1 VFHVEHFT
9 IVPRRVGVSAQFLNW
24 FTITNWLSLFWSDK
38 KMIRFLQT
46 PGPIKKIVLGGL
58 LTVISV
64 FMVITLVPGFGS
76 TDFFGSSG
84 PARGV
89 VAKVAG
95 TDITSQEVQRQAREM
110 VRQQF
115 PRGGAQASMLL
126 PFFASQAAQQ
136 LIQRQALLAEAE
148 HLGLRATD
156 EDVRDELQH
165 GRYSETF
172 FPGGN
177 FIGQAGYEELLQQHD
192 LTVPMFER
200 NVKESILIDKLRS
213 LVAGGAMVTDTE
225 IRQKFEK
232 DNTKVKFDYAILRK
246 DDILK
251 GLHPTDPELKAF
263 YDHNKATYNNSV
275 PEKRKIKYVLID
287 TAKLK
292 GEAQISQQDLQTYY
306 DQHRDE
312 FRVPEQVNVRQILIK
327 TPLPGADGKVDQ
339 KGIDDAHKK
348 ADDVLKQLKAGA
360 KFEDLAKKYSED
372 PSSKD
377 GGSVGWIKRGGFPVP
392 EVDKAAFSLP
402 KGGTSDVTNA
412 GYAFVILRVEDKQ
425 DAHLKALAE
434 VNAQIEPILK
444 QQKAQQ
450 AADSAASALL
460 SLARTGGL
468 DKAASAK
475 GMQVVATDF
484 ISRTDSLP
492 GIGSSPQFTE
502 AVFNAAEKSPPDQVQ
517 VQQGFVIFELEA
529 IKPPATP
536 SFEEIRSRVETE
548 FKNERSGTLL
558 TQKTQELSD
567 RAKADHDLK
576 KVAKELGATMK
587 TSDLVL
593 PDGQVPDIG
602 SMSGAASVAFTLKPG
617 DISGPVDSGNTGVV
631 LAILEKQSPVDS
643 DFATKKDQI
652 RDALVQNKQTE
663 LFGLFMANLR
673 EQMEKSGKIK
683 INEQEMKS
691 LTKQQAEGEE
701 GE

>member
-1 VFHVEHFT
+1 
-9 IVPRRVGVSAQFLNW
+9 
-24 FTITNWLSLFWSDK
+24 
-38 KMIRFLQT
+38 MIRFLQT

-58 LTVISV
+58 LTIISV

-76 TDFFGSSG
+76 TDFFGTA
-84 PARGV
+84 PTRGV

-136 LIQRQALLAEAE
+136 LIQRQALIAEAE

-165 GRYSETF
+165 GRYAGTF

-177 FIGQAGYEELLQQHD
+177 FIGQAQYEELLQQHD
-192 LTVPMFER
+192 LTVPLFER
-200 NVKESILIDKLRS
+200 GVKDEILIDKLRS
-213 LVAGGAMVTDTE
+213 LVAGGAMVSNAE

-232 DNTKVKFDYAILRK
+232 DNTKIKFDYAVLKK

-251 GLHPTDPELKAF
+251 GLHPTDSELKAF
-263 YDHNKATYNNSV
+263 YDHNKSTYNNSI

-287 TAKLK
+287 TSKLQ
-292 GEAQISQQDLQTYY
+292 GEAQVTQHDLQSYY

-327 TPLPGADGKVDQ
+327 TPLPGPDGKVDQ
-339 KGIDDAHKK
+339 KGVDEARKK
-348 ADDVLKQLKAGA
+348 AEDALKQLKAGA

-372 PSSKD
+372 PSGKS

-392 EVDKAAFSLP
+392 EVDKAAFSLT
-402 KGGTSDVTNA
+402 KGGTSDVINA
-412 GYAFVILRVEDKQ
+412 GYAFVILRVEHKQ
-425 DAHLKALAE
+425 DAHLKTVAE
-434 VNAQIEPILK
+434 VKDEIEPVIK

-450 AADSAASALL
+450 AADAAASGLV
-460 SLARTGGL
+460 SQARSGGL
-468 DKAASAK
+468 DKAAAAK
-475 GMQVVATDF
+475 GMQVIPTDF

-492 GIGSSPQFTE
+492 GIGSSPQFSE

-517 VQQGFVIFELEA
+517 VPQGFVVYELEA
-529 IKPPATP
+529 IKPPSTP
-536 SFEEIRSRVETE
+536 TFEEIRGRVETE
-548 FKNERSGTLL
+548 FKNERAGTLL

-567 RAKADHDLK
+567 RAKAEHDLK
-576 KVAKELGATMK
+576 KAAKELGATIK

-602 SMSGAASVAFTLKPG
+602 SMSGAASAAFSLKPG
-617 DISGPVDSGNTGVV
+617 DISGPVDSGNTGAV
-631 LAILEKQSPVDS
+631 LAILDKQAPADS

-652 RDALVQNKQTE
+652 RDTLVQNKQSE

-683 INEQEMKS
+683 INEQEMKT
-691 LTKQQAEGEE
+691 LTKQQAQGDEGE
-701 GE
+701 

>member
-1 VFHVEHFT
+1 
-9 IVPRRVGVSAQFLNW
+9 
-24 FTITNWLSLFWSDK
+24 
-38 KMIRFLQT
+38 MIRFLQT

-76 TDFFGSSG
+76 TDFFGSNG

-95 TDITSQEVQRQAREM
+95 TDITSQEVQRQARQM
-110 VRQQF
+110 VQQQF

-126 PFFASQAAQQ
+126 PYFASQAAQQ
-136 LIQRQALLAEAE
+136 LIQRQALIAEAE

-165 GRYSETF
+165 GRYAQVF
-172 FPGGN
+172 FPDGN
-177 FIGQAGYEELLQQHD
+177 FIGQAQYEQLLQQHD
-192 LTVPMFER
+192 LTVPMFESD
-200 NVKESILIDKLRS
+200 VKDEILIDKLRS
-213 LVAGGAMVTDTE
+213 LIAGSAMVSDAE

-232 DNTKVKFDYAILRK
+232 DNTKIKFDYAVLRK

-251 GLHPTDPELKAF
+251 SLHPSDLELKAF
-263 YDHNKATYNNSV
+263 YDRNKATYNNSI

-287 TAKLK
+287 TAKL
-292 GEAQISQQDLQTYY
+292 QDQQQVSQQDLQKYY

-312 FRVPEQVNVRQILIK
+312 FRVPEQANVRQILIK
-327 TPLPGADGKVDQ
+327 TPLPGPDGKVDQ
-339 KGIDDAHKK
+339 KGIDDARKK
-348 ADDVLKQLKAGA
+348 AEDVLKQLKAGA

-372 PSSKD
+372 PSAKS

-392 EVDKAAFSLP
+392 DVDKAAFSLP
-402 KGGTSDVTNA
+402 KGGTSDVINA
-412 GYAFVILRVEDKQ
+412 GYAFVILRVDDKQ
-425 DAHLKALAE
+425 DAHLKTVAE
-434 VNAQIEPILK
+434 VKDQAEPVIK

-450 AADSAASALL
+450 AADAEASALL
-460 SLARTGGL
+460 SQARTGGL
-468 DKAASAK
+468 DKAAGAK
-475 GMQVVATDF
+475 GMQAVTTDF

-492 GIGSSPQFTE
+492 GIGASPQFTE
-502 AVFNAAEKSPPDQVQ
+502 AVFSAAEKSPPDEVQ
-517 VQQGFVIFELEA
+517 LAQGYAIYQLEA

-536 SFEEIRSRVETE
+536 TFEEIRSRVETE
-548 FKNERSGTLL
+548 FKNERAGTLL

-576 KVAKELGATMK
+576 KAAKELGATMK
-587 TSDLVL
+587 TSDFVK

-602 SMSGAASVAFTLKPG
+602 SMAGPASAAFTLKPG
-617 DISGPVDSGNTGVV
+617 DISGPIDSGNTGAV
-631 LAILEKQSPVDS
+631 LSILDKQAPPDS
-643 DFATKKDQI
+643 EFASKKDQI
-652 RDALVQNKQTE
+652 RDTLVQNEQSE

-673 EQMEKSGKIK
+673 DQMEKSGKIK

-691 LTKQQAEGEE
+691 LTKQQAAGDEGE
-701 GE
+701 

>member
-1 VFHVEHFT
+1 
-9 IVPRRVGVSAQFLNW
+9 
-24 FTITNWLSLFWSDK
+24 
-38 KMIRFLQT
+38 MIRFLQT
-46 PGPIKKIVLGGL
+46 PGPIKKFVLGGL
-58 LTVISV
+58 LTIISV

-76 TDFFGSSG
+76 TDFFGTAA

-95 TDITSQEVQRQAREM
+95 TDITSQEVQRQARDM

-136 LIQRQALLAEAE
+136 LIQRQVIIAEAE

-156 EDVRDELQH
+156 DDVRDELQH
-165 GRYSETF
+165 GRYAETF

-177 FIGQAGYEELLQQHD
+177 FIGQAQYEEMLQQHD
-192 LTVPMFER
+192 LTVPQFER
-200 NVKESILIDKLRS
+200 DVKDGILIDKLRS
-213 LVAGGAMVTDTE
+213 LISGGAMVTDAE
-225 IRQKFEK
+225 VRQRFEK
-232 DNTKVKFDYAILRK
+232 ENSKVKFDYAVLRK

-251 GLHPTDPELKAF
+251 GLHPTDPELRAF
-263 YDHNKATYNNSV
+263 YEKNKATYNNSI

-287 TAKLK
+287 TAKLQA
-292 GEAQISQQDLQTYY
+292 GAQVSQQDLQTYY

-312 FRVPEQVNVRQILIK
+312 FRAAEQVNVRQILIK

-339 KGIDDAHKK
+339 KSVDDARKK

-377 GGSVGWIKRGGFPVP
+377 GGSVGWIKRGGFPVA
-392 EVDKAAFSLP
+392 EVDKAAFSLA
-402 KGGTSDVTNA
+402 KGGTSDVINA

-425 DAHLKALAE
+425 DAHQKTLAE
-434 VNAQIEPILK
+434 VKDQIEPLIK

-450 AADSAASALL
+450 AADAAAAALL
-460 SLARTGGL
+460 SQARTGGL
-468 DKAASAK
+468 DKAAAVK

-492 GIGSSPQFTE
+492 GIGPAPQFTE
-502 AVFNAAEKSPPDQVQ
+502 AVFNAVEKTPPDEVQ
-517 VQQGFVIFELEA
+517 VPQGFAIFELVA
-529 IKPPATP
+529 VKPAATP
-536 SFEEIRSRVETE
+536 AFEEIRSRVETE

-558 TQKTQELSD
+558 TQKTHELSD

-576 KVAKELGATMK
+576 KAAKELGATMK
-587 TSDLVL
+587 TSDFVL

-602 SMSGAASVAFTLKPG
+602 SMSGAAAVAFTLKPG
-617 DISGPVDSGNTGVV
+617 EISGPVDSGNTGVV
-631 LAILEKQSPVDS
+631 LAVLEKQSPADS
-643 DFATKKDQI
+643 DFASKKDLI
-652 RDALVQNKQTE
+652 RDALVQGKQSE
-663 LFGLFMANLR
+663 LFGLFMTNLR
-673 EQMEKSGKIK
+673 AEMEKSGKIK

-691 LTKQQAEGEE
+691 LTKQQAGGEE

>member
-1 VFHVEHFT
+1 
-9 IVPRRVGVSAQFLNW
+9 
-24 FTITNWLSLFWSDK
+24 
-38 KMIRFLQT
+38 MIRFLQT
-46 PGPIKKIVLGGL
+46 PGPIKKIILGGL

-76 TDFFGSSG
+76 TDFFGTA
-84 PARGV
+84 PTRGV

-95 TDITSQEVQRQAREM
+95 ADITSQEVQRQAREM
-110 VRQQF
+110 VHQQF

-136 LIQRQALLAEAE
+136 LIQRQALIAEAE

-156 EDVRDELQH
+156 EAVRDELQH
-165 GRYSETF
+165 GRYSQTF
-172 FPGGN
+172 FPAGN
-177 FIGQAGYEELLQQHD
+177 FIGEAAYEELLQQHD
-192 LTVPMFER
+192 LTVTQFEQS
-200 NVKESILIDKLRS
+200 VKEDILIDKLRS
-213 LVAGGAMVTDTE
+213 LVAGGAMVTDAE

-232 DNTKVKFDYAILRK
+232 ENTKVKFDYAVLRK

-251 GLHPTDPELKAF
+251 ELHPTDSELKAF
-263 YDHNKATYNNSV
+263 YDRNKASYNNSI

-287 TAKLK
+287 TAKLQS
-292 GEAQISQQDLQTYY
+292 EAQVSQQDLQSYY

-312 FRVPEQVNVRQILIK
+312 FRMPEQVNVRQILIK
-327 TPLPGADGKVDQ
+327 TPLPGSDGKVDQ
-339 KGIDDAHKK
+339 KGVDAAQKK
-348 ADDVLKQLKAGA
+348 AQDVLAQLKGGA

-392 EVDKAAFSLP
+392 DVDKAAFSLP
-402 KGGTSDVTNA
+402 KGGTSDVINA
-412 GYAFVILRVEDKQ
+412 GYAFVILRVDDKQ
-425 DAHLKALAE
+425 DAHVKTLAE
-434 VNAQIEPILK
+434 VKDQIEPIIK

-450 AADSAASALL
+450 AADSEANALL
-460 SLARTGGL
+460 AQARSGGL
-468 DKAASAK
+468 DKAAAAK
-475 GMQVVATDF
+475 NMPVVATDF

-502 AVFNAAEKSPPDQVQ
+502 AVFTAAEKSPPDEVQ
-517 VQQGFVIFELEA
+517 VPQGFAIYELEA
-529 IKPPATP
+529 IKPPGTP
-536 SFEEIRSRVETE
+536 TFEEIHSRVETE
-548 FKNERSGTLL
+548 FKNERAGALL

-567 RAKADHDLK
+567 RGKADHDLK
-576 KVAKELGATMK
+576 KAAKELGATMK
-587 TSDLVL
+587 TSDFVL

-631 LAILEKQSPVDS
+631 LAILDKQAPTDA
-643 DFATKKDQI
+643 DFAAKKDQI
-652 RDALVQNKQTE
+652 RDTLVQTKQSE

-683 INEQEMKS
+683 INEQEMKA
-691 LTKQQAEGEE
+691 LTKQQGGGEE

>member
-1 VFHVEHFT
+1 
-9 IVPRRVGVSAQFLNW
+9 
-24 FTITNWLSLFWSDK
+24 
-38 KMIRFLQT
+38 MIRFLQT

-58 LTVISV
+58 LTIISV

-76 TDFFGSSG
+76 TDFFGSA
-84 PARGV
+84 PTRGV

-136 LIQRQALLAEAE
+136 LIQRQALIAEAE

-165 GRYSETF
+165 GRYAETF

-177 FIGQAGYEELLQQHD
+177 FIGQAQYEELLQQHD
-192 LTVPMFER
+192 LTVPLFER
-200 NVKESILIDKLRS
+200 GVKDEILIDKLRS
-213 LVAGGAMVTDTE
+213 LVAGGAMVTDAE

-232 DNTKVKFDYAILRK
+232 DNTKVKFDYAVLRK

-251 GLHPTDPELKAF
+251 GLHPSDLELKAF
-263 YDHNKATYNNSV
+263 YDRNKASYNNSI

-287 TAKLK
+287 TAKLQSQ
-292 GEAQISQQDLQTYY
+292 AQVSQQELQAYY

-312 FRVPEQVNVRQILIK
+312 YRVPEQVNVRQILIK
-327 TPLPGADGKVDQ
+327 TPLPGPDGKVDQ
-339 KGIDDAHKK
+339 KGIDEARKK
-348 ADDVLKQLKAGA
+348 ADEALKQLKAGA

-372 PSSKD
+372 PSGKS
-377 GGSVGWIKRGGFPVP
+377 GGSIGWIKRGGFPVP

-402 KGGTSDVTNA
+402 KGGTSDVINA

-425 DAHLKALAE
+425 DAHLKTLAE
-434 VNAQIEPILK
+434 VKDQIEPIIK

-450 AADSAASALL
+450 AADAAASALV
-460 SLARTGGL
+460 SQARSGGL
-468 DKAASAK
+468 DKAAAAK
-475 GMQVVATDF
+475 GMQVVTTDF

-492 GIGSSPQFTE
+492 GIGSAPQFTE
-502 AVFNAAEKSPPDQVQ
+502 AVFNAADKSPADQVQ
-517 VQQGFVIFELEA
+517 IPQGFVVFELEA

-536 SFEEIRSRVETE
+536 TFEEIRSRVETE
-548 FKNERSGTLL
+548 FKNERAATLL

-567 RAKADHDLK
+567 RAKAEHDLK
-576 KVAKELGATMK
+576 KAAKELGATMK
-587 TSDLVL
+587 SSDFVL

-617 DISGPVDSGNTGVV
+617 DISGPVDSGTTGVV
-631 LAILEKQSPVDS
+631 LAILDKQAPSDS
-643 DFATKKDQI
+643 DFAAKKDQI
-652 RDALVQNKQTE
+652 RDTLVQTKQSE

-683 INEQEMKS
+683 INEQEMKA

>member
-1 VFHVEHFT
+1 
-9 IVPRRVGVSAQFLNW
+9 
-24 FTITNWLSLFWSDK
+24 
-38 KMIRFLQT
+38 MIRFLQT

-76 TDFFGSSG
+76 TDFFGTAPS
-84 PARGV
+84 RGV

-95 TDITSQEVQRQAREM
+95 TDITSQEVQRQARQM
-110 VRQQF
+110 VQQQF

-126 PFFASQAAQQ
+126 PFFTSQAAQQ
-136 LIQRQALLAEAE
+136 LIQRQALIVEAE
-148 HLGLRATD
+148 RLGLHATD
-156 EDVRDELQH
+156 DDLRNELQH
-165 GRYSETF
+165 GRFSETF

-177 FIGQAGYEELLQQHD
+177 FIGEAAYEELLQQHD
-192 LTVPMFER
+192 LTVAQFEQG
-200 NVKESILIDKLRS
+200 VKEDILVDKLRN
-213 LVAGGAMVTDTE
+213 LVAGGAVVTDAE
-225 IRQKFEK
+225 VRDKFEK
-232 DNTKVKFDYAILRK
+232 DNTKVKFDYAVLRK

-251 GLHPTDPELKAF
+251 TLHPTDTELKAF
-263 YDHNKATYNNSV
+263 YDHNKATYNNSI
-275 PEKRKIKYVLID
+275 PEQRKIKYVVID
-287 TAKLK
+287 TDKLQ
-292 GEAQISQQDLQTYY
+292 GQAQVSQQDLQSYY

-312 FRVPEQVNVRQILIK
+312 YRAPEQVNVRQILIK
-327 TPLPGADGKVDQ
+327 TPLSGPDGKVDQ
-339 KGIDDAHKK
+339 KGVDDARKK

-377 GGSVGWIKRGGFPVP
+377 GGSVGWVSRGGFPVP

-402 KGGTSDVTNA
+402 KGGTSDVINA
-412 GYAFVILRVEDKQ
+412 GYAFVILRVDDKQ
-425 DAHLKALAE
+425 DAHVKTLAE
-434 VNAQIEPILK
+434 VKDQIAPALK

-450 AADSAASALL
+450 AAEALANAIV
-460 SLARTGGL
+460 SQSQNGGL

-475 GMQVVATDF
+475 GLEVVTTDF
-484 ISRTDSLP
+484 IGRTNALLP
-492 GIGSSPQFTE
+492 GIGNSPQFTQ
-502 AVFNAAEKSPPDQVQ
+502 AVFSAAEKSPPDQVQ
-517 VQQGFVIFELEA
+517 LPQGFAVFELEA

-536 SFEEIRSRVETE
+536 TFEEIHSRVETE
-548 FKNERSGTLL
+548 FKNERAGALL

-602 SMSGAASVAFTLKPG
+602 SMSGAAAVAFSLKPG
-617 DISGPVDSGNTGVV
+617 EISGPVDGGSTGVV
-631 LAILEKQSPVDS
+631 LEILEKQAPTDQ
-643 DFATKKDQI
+643 DFAAKKDQI
-652 RDALVQNKQTE
+652 RDALAQNKQSE

-691 LTKQQAEGEE
+691 LSKPQSEGEE

>member
-1 VFHVEHFT
+1 
-9 IVPRRVGVSAQFLNW
+9 
-24 FTITNWLSLFWSDK
+24 
-38 KMIRFLQT
+38 MIRFLQT

-76 TDFFGSSG
+76 TDFFGTA
-84 PARGV
+84 PTRGV

-95 TDITSQEVQRQAREM
+95 ADITSQEVQRQAREM
-110 VRQQF
+110 VHQQF

-136 LIQRQALLAEAE
+136 LIQRQALIAEAE

-156 EDVRDELQH
+156 EAVRDELQH
-165 GRYSETF
+165 GRYSQTF
-172 FPGGN
+172 FPAGN
-177 FIGQAGYEELLQQHD
+177 FIGEAAYEELLQQHD
-192 LTVPMFER
+192 LTVTQFER
-200 NVKESILIDKLRS
+200 SVKEDILIDKLRS
-213 LVAGGAMVTDTE
+213 LIAGGAMVTDAE

-232 DNTKVKFDYAILRK
+232 ENTKLKFDYAVLRK

-251 GLHPTDPELKAF
+251 ELHPTDSELKAF
-263 YDHNKATYNNSV
+263 YDRNKATYNNSI

-287 TAKLK
+287 TAKLQN
-292 GEAQISQQDLQTYY
+292 EAQVSQPDLQNYY

-312 FRVPEQVNVRQILIK
+312 FRMPEQVNVRQILIK
-327 TPLPGADGKVDQ
+327 TPLPGSDGKVDQ
-339 KGIDDAHKK
+339 KGVDAAQKK
-348 ADDVLKQLKAGA
+348 AQDVLAQLKGGA

-402 KGGTSDVTNA
+402 KGGTSDVINA
-412 GYAFVILRVEDKQ
+412 GYAFVILRVDDKQ
-425 DAHLKALAE
+425 DAHVKTLAE
-434 VNAQIEPILK
+434 VKDQIEPLIK

-450 AADSAASALL
+450 AADSEANALL
-460 SLARTGGL
+460 SQARSGGL
-468 DKAASAK
+468 DKAAAAK
-475 GMQVVATDF
+475 NMPVVATDF

-492 GIGSSPQFTE
+492 GVGSSPQFTE
-502 AVFNAAEKSPPDQVQ
+502 AVFTAAEKSPPDQVQ
-517 VQQGFVIFELEA
+517 VPQGFVIFELEA
-529 IKPPATP
+529 IKPPGTP
-536 SFEEIRSRVETE
+536 AFEEIHSRVETE
-548 FKNERSGTLL
+548 FKNERAATLL

-576 KVAKELGATMK
+576 KAAKELGATMK
-587 TSDLVL
+587 TSDFVL

-631 LAILEKQSPVDS
+631 LAILDKQAPTDA
-643 DFATKKDQI
+643 DFAAKKDQI
-652 RDALVQNKQTE
+652 RDTLVQSKQSE

-673 EQMEKSGKIK
+673 DQMEKSGKIK
-683 INEQEMKS
+683 INEQEMKA
-691 LTKQQAEGEE
+691 LTKQQGGGDEGE
-701 GE
+701 

>member
-1 VFHVEHFT
+1 
-9 IVPRRVGVSAQFLNW
+9 
-24 FTITNWLSLFWSDK
+24 
-38 KMIRFLQT
+38 MIRFLQT
-46 PGPIKKIVLGGL
+46 PGPIKKFVLGGL
-58 LTVISV
+58 LTIISV

-76 TDFFGSSG
+76 TDFFGTSA

-95 TDITSQEVQRQAREM
+95 TDITSQEVQRQARDM

-126 PFFASQAAQQ
+126 PFFASQAAQN
-136 LIQRQALLAEAE
+136 LIQRQVIIAEAE
-148 HLGLRATD
+148 RLGLRATE

-165 GRYSETF
+165 GRYAETF

-177 FIGQAGYEELLQQHD
+177 FIGQAEYEELLQQHD
-192 LTVPMFER
+192 LTVSQFER
-200 NVKESILIDKLRS
+200 DVKDGILIDKLRS
-213 LVAGGAMVTDTE
+213 LVAGGAMATDAE
-225 IRQKFEK
+225 VRQRFEK
-232 DNTKVKFDYAILRK
+232 ENTKVKFDYAVLRK

-263 YDHNKATYNNSV
+263 YDRNKATYNNSI

-287 TAKLK
+287 TAKLQN
-292 GEAQISQQDLQTYY
+292 AAPVSQQDLQSYY

-312 FRVPEQVNVRQILIK
+312 FRAPEQVNIRQILIK

-339 KGIDDAHKK
+339 KGTDDARKK
-348 ADDVLKQLKAGA
+348 ADDALKQLKAGA

-372 PSSKD
+372 PSSKN
-377 GGSVGWIKRGGFPVP
+377 GGSVGWIKRGGFPVA
-392 EVDKAAFSLP
+392 EVDKAAFSLA
-402 KGGTSDVTNA
+402 KGGTSDVINA

-425 DAHLKALAE
+425 DAHQKTLAE
-434 VNAQIEPILK
+434 VKDQIEPLIK

-450 AADSAASALL
+450 AADAAATALL
-460 SLARTGGL
+460 SQARTGGL
-468 DKAASAK
+468 DKAAAAK

-502 AVFNAAEKSPPDQVQ
+502 AVFNAAEKTPPDQVQ
-517 VQQGFVIFELEA
+517 VSQGFAIFELVA

-536 SFEEIRSRVETE
+536 TFEEIRSRVETE

-558 TQKTQELSD
+558 TQKTHELSD

-576 KVAKELGATMK
+576 KAAKELGATMK
-587 TSDLVL
+587 TSDFVL

-602 SMSGAASVAFTLKPG
+602 SMSGAASAAFSLKPG
-617 DISGPVDSGNTGVV
+617 EISGPIDSGNTGIV
-631 LAILEKQSPVDS
+631 LAVLEKQSPADS
-643 DFATKKDQI
+643 DFAVKKDQI
-652 RDALVQNKQTE
+652 RDTLVEGKQSE

-673 EQMEKSGKIK
+673 AQMEKSGKIK
-683 INEQEMKS
+683 INEQEMKT
-691 LTKQQAEGEE
+691 LTKQQAGGEE

>member
-1 VFHVEHFT
+1 
-9 IVPRRVGVSAQFLNW
+9 
-24 FTITNWLSLFWSDK
+24 
-38 KMIRFLQT
+38 MIRFLQT
-46 PGPIKKIVLGGL
+46 PGPIKKVVLGGL
-58 LTVISV
+58 LTIISV

-76 TDFFGSSG
+76 TDFFGSA
-84 PARGV
+84 PTRGV

-95 TDITSQEVQRQAREM
+95 TDITSQEVQRQARDM

-136 LIQRQALLAEAE
+136 LIQRQVLIAEAD

-156 EDVRDELQH
+156 EDLRDELQH
-165 GRYSETF
+165 GRYAETF

-177 FIGQAGYEELLQQHD
+177 FIGQAEYEELLQQHD
-192 LTVPMFER
+192 LTVTLFER
-200 NVKESILIDKLRS
+200 GVKDEILIDKLRS
-213 LVAGGAMVTDTE
+213 LIAGGAMVSNAE
-225 IRQKFEK
+225 IREKFEK
-232 DNTKVKFDYAILRK
+232 DNTKIKFDYAVLRK

-263 YDHNKATYNNSV
+263 YDRNKATYNNSI

-287 TAKLK
+287 TAKLQ
-292 GEAQISQQDLQTYY
+292 GEAQVSQQDLEKYY

-327 TPLPGADGKVDQ
+327 TPLPGTDGKVDQ
-339 KGIDDAHKK
+339 KGIDEAHKK
-348 ADDVLKQLKAGA
+348 ADDALKQLKAGA

-372 PSSKD
+372 PSSKS

-402 KGGTSDVTNA
+402 KGGTSDVINA
-412 GYAFVILRVEDKQ
+412 GYAFVILRVDDKQ
-425 DAHLKALAE
+425 DAHLKTLAE
-434 VNAQIEPILK
+434 VKDQIEPILK

-450 AADSAASALL
+450 AADAAASALV
-460 SLARTGGL
+460 SQARTTGL
-468 DKAASAK
+468 DKAAAAK
-475 GMQVVATDF
+475 NMQVVATDF

-517 VQQGFVIFELEA
+517 VSQGFVIYELEA
-529 IKPPATP
+529 IKPPSTP
-536 SFEEIRSRVETE
+536 TFEEIRSRVETE
-548 FKNERSGTLL
+548 FKNERAGTLL

-567 RAKADHDLK
+567 RAKAEHDLK
-576 KVAKELGATMK
+576 KAAKELGATMK
-587 TSDLVL
+587 TSDFVL

-631 LAILEKQSPVDS
+631 LAILDKQAPTDS
-643 DFATKKDQI
+643 DFAAKKDQI
-652 RDALVQNKQTE
+652 RDTLVQTKQSE

-683 INEQEMKS
+683 INEKEMKS
-691 LTKQQAEGEE
+691 LTKQQSEGDEGE
-701 GE
+701 

>member
-1 VFHVEHFT
+1 
-9 IVPRRVGVSAQFLNW
+9 
-24 FTITNWLSLFWSDK
+24 
-38 KMIRFLQT
+38 MIRFLQT
-46 PGPIKKIVLGGL
+46 PGPIKKIILGGL

-76 TDFFGSSG
+76 TDFFGTA
-84 PARGV
+84 PTRGV

-95 TDITSQEVQRQAREM
+95 ADITSQEVQRQAREM
-110 VRQQF
+110 VHQQF

-136 LIQRQALLAEAE
+136 LIQRQALIAEAE

-156 EDVRDELQH
+156 EAVRDELQH
-165 GRYSETF
+165 GRYSQTF
-172 FPGGN
+172 FPAGN
-177 FIGQAGYEELLQQHD
+177 FIGEAAYEELLQQHD
-192 LTVPMFER
+192 LTVTQFEQS
-200 NVKESILIDKLRS
+200 VKEDILIDKLRS
-213 LVAGGAMVTDTE
+213 LVAGGAMVTDAE

-232 DNTKVKFDYAILRK
+232 ENTKVKFDYAVLRK

-251 GLHPTDPELKAF
+251 ELHPTDSELKAF
-263 YDHNKATYNNSV
+263 YDRNKASYNNSI

-287 TAKLK
+287 TAKLQS
-292 GEAQISQQDLQTYY
+292 EAQVSQQDLQSYY

-312 FRVPEQVNVRQILIK
+312 FRMPEQVNVRQILIK
-327 TPLPGADGKVDQ
+327 TPLPGSDGKVDQ
-339 KGIDDAHKK
+339 KGVDAAQKK
-348 ADDVLKQLKAGA
+348 AQDVLAQLKGGA

-392 EVDKAAFSLP
+392 DVDKAAFSLP
-402 KGGTSDVTNA
+402 KGGTSDVINA
-412 GYAFVILRVEDKQ
+412 GYAFVILRVDDKQ
-425 DAHLKALAE
+425 DAHVKTLAE
-434 VNAQIEPILK
+434 VKDQIEPIIK

-450 AADSAASALL
+450 AADSEANALL
-460 SLARTGGL
+460 AQARSGGL
-468 DKAASAK
+468 DKAAAAK
-475 GMQVVATDF
+475 NMPVVATDF

-502 AVFNAAEKSPPDQVQ
+502 AVFTAAEKSPPDEVQ
-517 VQQGFVIFELEA
+517 VPQGFAIYELEA
-529 IKPPATP
+529 IKPPGTP
-536 SFEEIRSRVETE
+536 TFEEIHSRVETE
-548 FKNERSGTLL
+548 FKNERAGALL

-576 KVAKELGATMK
+576 KAAKELGATMK
-587 TSDLVL
+587 TSDFVL

-631 LAILEKQSPVDS
+631 LAILDKQAPTDA
-643 DFATKKDQI
+643 DFAAKKDQI
-652 RDALVQNKQTE
+652 RDTLVQTKQSE

-683 INEQEMKS
+683 INEQEMKA
-691 LTKQQAEGEE
+691 LTKQQGGGEE

>member
-1 VFHVEHFT
+1 
-9 IVPRRVGVSAQFLNW
+9 
-24 FTITNWLSLFWSDK
+24 
-38 KMIRFLQT
+38 MIRFLQT

-76 TDFFGSSG
+76 TDFFGTA
-84 PARGV
+84 PTRGV

-95 TDITSQEVQRQAREM
+95 SDITSQEVQRQAREM
-110 VRQQF
+110 VHQQF

-136 LIQRQALLAEAE
+136 LIQRQALIAEAE

-156 EDVRDELQH
+156 EAVRDELQH
-165 GRYSETF
+165 GRYSQTF
-172 FPGGN
+172 FPAGN
-177 FIGQAGYEELLQQHD
+177 FIGEAAYEELLQQHD
-192 LTVPMFER
+192 LTVTQFEQS
-200 NVKESILIDKLRS
+200 VKEDILIDKLRS
-213 LVAGGAMVTDTE
+213 LVAGGAMVTDAE

-232 DNTKVKFDYAILRK
+232 ENTKIKFDYAVLRK

-251 GLHPTDPELKAF
+251 ELHPTDSELKAF
-263 YDHNKATYNNSV
+263 YDRNKATYNNSI
-275 PEKRKIKYVLID
+275 PEKRKIKYVLVD
-287 TAKLK
+287 TAKLQS
-292 GEAQISQQDLQTYY
+292 EAQVSQQDLQSYY

-312 FRVPEQVNVRQILIK
+312 FRMPEQVNVRQILIK
-327 TPLPGADGKVDQ
+327 TPLPGSDGKVDQ
-339 KGIDDAHKK
+339 KGVDAAQKK
-348 ADDVLKQLKAGA
+348 AQDVLAQLKGGA

-402 KGGTSDVTNA
+402 KGGTSDVINA
-412 GYAFVILRVEDKQ
+412 GYAFVILRVDDKQ
-425 DAHLKALAE
+425 DAHVKTLAE
-434 VNAQIEPILK
+434 VKDQIEPVIK

-450 AADSAASALL
+450 AADSEANALL
-460 SLARTGGL
+460 AQARSGGL
-468 DKAASAK
+468 DKAAAAK
-475 GMQVVATDF
+475 NMPVVATDF

-502 AVFNAAEKSPPDQVQ
+502 AVFAAAEKSPPDEVQ
-517 VQQGFVIFELEA
+517 VPQGFAIYELEA
-529 IKPPATP
+529 IKPPGTP
-536 SFEEIRSRVETE
+536 TFEEIHSRVETE
-548 FKNERSGTLL
+548 FKNERAGALL

-576 KVAKELGATMK
+576 KAAKELGATMK
-587 TSDLVL
+587 TSDFVL

-631 LAILEKQSPVDS
+631 LAILDKQAPTDA
-643 DFATKKDQI
+643 DFAAKKDQI
-652 RDALVQNKQTE
+652 RDTLVQTKQSE

-683 INEQEMKS
+683 INEQEMKA
-691 LTKQQAEGEE
+691 LTKQQGGGEE

>member
-1 VFHVEHFT
+1 
-9 IVPRRVGVSAQFLNW
+9 
-24 FTITNWLSLFWSDK
+24 
-38 KMIRFLQT
+38 MIRFLQT
-46 PGPIKKIVLGGL
+46 PGPIKKFVLGGL

-76 TDFFGSSG
+76 TDFFGSSA

-95 TDITSQEVQRQAREM
+95 TDITSQEVQRQARDM

-136 LIQRQALLAEAE
+136 LIQRQAIIAEAE
-148 HLGLRATD
+148 RLGLRATD

-165 GRYSETF
+165 GRYAETF

-177 FIGQAGYEELLQQHD
+177 FIGEAAYEELLQQHD
-192 LTVPMFER
+192 LTVVLFER
-200 NVKESILIDKLRS
+200 GVKEEILIDKLRS
-213 LVAGGAMVTDTE
+213 LIAGSALVTDSE
-225 IRQKFEK
+225 VRQKFQK
-232 DNTKVKFDYAILRK
+232 DNTKIKFDYAVLRK

-251 GLHPTDPELKAF
+251 ALHPADPELKAF
-263 YDHNKATYNNSV
+263 YDRNKATYNNSI

-287 TAKLK
+287 TAKLQ
-292 GEAQISQQDLQTYY
+292 GEAQVSQQDVQGYY

-327 TPLPGADGKVDQ
+327 TPLPGPDGKVDQ
-339 KGIDDAHKK
+339 KGVDDARKK
-348 ADDVLKQLKAGA
+348 AEDALKQLKAGA

-372 PSSKD
+372 PSGKD

-392 EVDKAAFSLP
+392 EVDKAAFSLA
-402 KGGTSDVTNA
+402 KGGTSDVINA

-425 DAHLKALAE
+425 DAHLKTLAE
-434 VNAQIEPILK
+434 VRDQIDPIIK

-450 AADSAASALL
+450 AADAAASALL
-460 SLARTGGL
+460 SQARTGGL
-468 DKAASAK
+468 DKAAAAK
-475 GMQVVATDF
+475 GSQVVATDF

-492 GIGSSPQFTE
+492 GIGNSPQFTE
-502 AVFNAAEKSPPDQVQ
+502 AVFNAAEKSPPDEVQ
-517 VQQGFVIFELEA
+517 VSQGFVIFELGA
-529 IKPPATP
+529 VKPPATP
-536 SFEEIRSRVETE
+536 TFEEIRSRVETE
-548 FKNERSGTLL
+548 FKNERTGTLL

-576 KVAKELGATMK
+576 KAAKELGATMK
-587 TSDLVL
+587 TSDFVL
-593 PDGQVPDIG
+593 PDGQVPDVG
-602 SMSGAASVAFTLKPG
+602 SMSGAASVAFSLKPG
-617 DISGPVDSGNTGVV
+617 EISGPVDSGNTGVV
-631 LAILEKQSPVDS
+631 LTILEKQSPTDS
-643 DFATKKDQI
+643 DFAAKKDQI
-652 RDALVQNKQTE
+652 RDTLVQSKQNE
-663 LFGLFMANLR
+663 LFGLFIANLR

>member
-1 VFHVEHFT
+1 
-9 IVPRRVGVSAQFLNW
+9 
-24 FTITNWLSLFWSDK
+24 
-38 KMIRFLQT
+38 MIRFLQT

-76 TDFFGSSG
+76 TDFFGSA
-84 PARGV
+84 PTRGV

-95 TDITSQEVQRQAREM
+95 TDITSQEVQRQARDM
-110 VRQQF
+110 VHQQF

-136 LIQRQALLAEAE
+136 LIQRQALVAEAE
-148 HLGLRATD
+148 HLGLHATD

-177 FIGQAGYEELLQQHD
+177 FIGESAYEELLQQHD
-192 LTVPMFER
+192 LTVALFE
-200 NVKESILIDKLRS
+200 NGVKEEILIDKLRS
-213 LVAGGAMVTDTE
+213 LVAGSAMVTDAE

-232 DNTKVKFDYAILRK
+232 DNSKVKFDYAVLRK
-246 DDILK
+246 DDVLK
-251 GLHPTDPELKAF
+251 GLHPTDTELKAF
-263 YDHNKATYNNSV
+263 YDRSKATYNNSI
-275 PEKRKIKYVLID
+275 PEKRKIKYVVID
-287 TAKLK
+287 TAKLQ
-292 GEAQISQQDLQTYY
+292 GEAQVSQQDLQAYY

-312 FRVPEQVNVRQILIK
+312 FRAPEQVNVRQILIK
-327 TPLPGADGKVDQ
+327 TPLPGTDGKVDQ
-339 KGIDDAHKK
+339 KSADDARKK

-392 EVDKAAFSLP
+392 EVDKAAFSLA
-402 KGGTSDVTNA
+402 KGGTSDVINA

-425 DAHLKALAE
+425 DAHMKTMSE
-434 VNAQIEPILK
+434 VKDQIEPVLK

-450 AADSAASALL
+450 AADPETSALL
-460 SLARTGGL
+460 SQARTVGL
-468 DKAASAK
+468 DKAAVAK
-475 GMQVVATDF
+475 GLQVVATDF
-484 ISRTDSLP
+484 IGRADSLP
-492 GIGSSPQFTE
+492 GLGSSPQFTE
-502 AVFNAAEKSPPDQVQ
+502 AVFSAAEKSPPDQVQ
-517 VQQGFVIFELEA
+517 VPQGFAIFELEA

-536 SFEEIRSRVETE
+536 TFEEIRSRVETE

-576 KVAKELGATMK
+576 KAAKELGATLK
-587 TSDLVL
+587 TSDFVL

-602 SMSGAASVAFTLKPG
+602 SMSGAASVAFSLKPG

-631 LAILEKQSPVDS
+631 LSILGKQAPTDS
-643 DFATKKDQI
+643 DFASKKDQI
-652 RDALVQNKQTE
+652 RDTLVQNKQSE

-691 LTKQQAEGEE
+691 LTKQQAEGDE